1 MKAQLGIKADW
12 QYCEEMLLKVSRTFA
27 LNIAKL
33 RGDTHR
39 AVLLGYLF
47 FRIADTF
54 EDNSYQTER
63 EKIRALQEFA
73 AIFKGNKSLTERLR
87 LYEPLKFRWREE
99 SPEKNLVENGDR
111 VFRCYFDLPE
121 IYRRIMDPHLATTA
135 EGMASFQRRKQEEG
149 KAIFQLRDL
158 PDLEDYCYYVAGSV
172 GIMLTEIFCL
182 REGLRGCERELRR
195 RQVQFG
201 LALQFTNIV
210 KDYFKDL
217 ERGWCYI
224 PASVTGKYG
233 LEPEELLQLSPE
245 GRRKI
250 LKDLV
255 PRVVEHFDAT
265 LGYIELLP
273 KGERDIRLFCS
284 IPFVL
289 AYNTLLQVI
298 EVGAKLSRPQ
308 VAVILD
314 QCELFARSNQK
325 LREDYQRA
333 RRLLLEFATR

>member
-1 MKAQLGIKADW
+1 MKADW
-12 QYCEEMLLKVSRTFA
+12 QYCEEMLPQVSRTFA
-27 LNIAKL
+27 LNIGKL
-33 RGDTHR
+33 KGETHR
-39 AVLLGYLF
+39 AVLLGYLL

-54 EDNSYQTER
+54 EDNGCQTEE
-63 EKIRALQEFA
+63 EKIRSLLRFA
-73 AIFKGNKSLTERLR
+73 VIFEGDKNLEERLK
-87 LYEPLKFRWREE
+87 LYEPLRSSLKEE

-135 EGMASFQRRKQEEG
+135 EGMASFQKRKQEEG

-172 GIMLTEIFCL
+172 GIMLTELFCL
-182 REGLRGCERELRR
+182 REGLKSHEPELRR

-250 LKDLV
+250 LQELI

-265 LGYIELLP
+265 LEYIELLP
-273 KGERDIRLFCS
+273 KGERDIRLFCL

-308 VAVILD
+308 VALILE
-314 QCELFARSNQK
+314 QCESFANSNQK
-325 LREDYQRA
+325 LREDYQKA
-333 RRLLLEFATR
+333 RRLLLNFATR